1 MLPVLLVDGEGQ
13 VVAQPLELA
22 VVCAVE
28 HKGVMVKNPMEA
40 VMVPMLMP
48 LTVTVP
54 MLMAPTA
61 MVQMLMAQTVM
72 VQMDMGRVDMVPNQA
87 MKEATALIVQVVLT
101 RQVVEVQEELLSEA
115 RFSVEAEEI
124 PATSRIRCSFSTR
137 RDEI

>member
-54 MLMAPTA
+54 MLMAPT
-61 MVQMLMAQTVM
+61 VM
-72 VQMDMGRVDMVPNQA
+72 VQMDMVKADMGRVDMVPNQA

-124 PATSRIRCSFSTR
+124 PAISRIRCSFSTR